1 VITAI
6 GESELRIG
14 FGERF
19 LDICLNERLLVRDEL
34 VEHGIG
40 DACLG
45 CVNAIA
51 YPTCAG
57 VVIAILE
64 DTRCDRLRWVP
75 RYSVVGEDSRCA
87 PADLLLHKSFL
98 LYGDGVWA

>member
-1 VITAI
+1 MFHRSVITAI

-19 LDICLNERLLVRDEL
+19 LDMCLNERLLVRDEL

-64 DTRCDRLRWVP
+64 DTR
-75 RYSVVGEDSRCA
+75 
-87 PADLLLHKSFL
+87 
-98 LYGDGVWA
+98 